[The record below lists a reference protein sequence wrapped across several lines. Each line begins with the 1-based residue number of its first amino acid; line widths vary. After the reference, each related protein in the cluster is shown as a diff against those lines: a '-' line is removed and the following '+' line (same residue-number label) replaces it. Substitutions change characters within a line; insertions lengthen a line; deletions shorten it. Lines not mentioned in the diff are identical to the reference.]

1 MSEQAKFCFNG
12 SLILPV
18 TPESFEVGAGI
29 KVETVNIHAL
39 GDIRI
44 AGYPTLDS
52 INISGFLPARQ
63 YSFAITDDV
72 QPYAIVAQFKAWS
85 ASRAVVRFLVTG
97 TDVNL
102 PVLVETIRYGER
114 DGSGDVYYTLT
125 LAEYRHASVSVASG
139 RAIDQYP
146 ATPKFYAPQKGESLY
161 IISEKM
167 YGDKNK
173 AKNIAAVNGIKNMHS
188 IRGGILNIPQVK

>member
-1 MSEQAKFCFNG
+1 MSAQAKFCFDG
-12 SLILPV
+12 SLILPI
-18 TPESFEVGAGI
+18 TPESFEVGSGI
-29 KVETVNIHAL
+29 KIETVNIHAL
-39 GDIRI
+39 GDLRI
-44 AGYPTLDS
+44 AGYPTLDN
-52 INISGFLPARQ
+52 ITISGIFPARR
-63 YSFAITDDV
+63 YSFAITEDIA
-72 QPYAIVAQFKAWS
+72 PYALVAQFKTWS
-85 ASRAVVRFLVTG
+85 ESRKVVRFLITG
-97 TDVNL
+97 TDINL
-102 PVLVETIRYGER
+102 PVLIESIRYGEQ

-173 AKNIAAVNGIKNMHS
+173 AKNIAAVNSIKNMHS

>member
-1 MSEQAKFCFNG
+1 MSEQAKICFNG

-29 KVETVNIHAL
+29 KIETVNIHAL
-39 GDIRI
+39 GDLRI
-44 AGYPTLDS
+44 AGYPTLDN
-52 INISGFLPARQ
+52 ITISGFFPARR
-63 YSFAITDDV
+63 YRFAITDDV
-72 QPYAIVAQFKAWS
+72 QPYTLVAQFKAWA
-85 ASRAVVRFLVTG
+85 ASRSVVRFLVTG

-125 LAEYRHASVSVASG
+125 LAEYRHASASAVLR
-139 RAIDQYP
+139 RAVDRYPITPQYY
-146 ATPKFYAPQKGESLY
+146 TPQKGENLF

-167 YGDKNK
+167 YGTTSRANEIAK
-173 AKNIAAVNGIKNMHS
+173 ANGIGNAYVVRTS
-188 IRGGILNIPQVK
+188 GIRIP